1 MPTSSTSNSANVMAA
16 GGLGNMD
23 WSLVAFLAGMSC
35 YLVLG
40 ALTLFFTIA
49 RLRRQGRLS
58 KASRHTRD
66 RLIIRSLLILTVAA
80 SFFGSAP
87 SVEAGPARH
96 LSSLKSEPEQS
107 TIYPAD
113 ITLFQ
118 ASSDNHNISLSPL
131 EIAVFSIC
139 AMSCLGLLALIF
151 LALRDLR
158 RSIRNRKQNAPD
170 AD

>member
-1 MPTSSTSNSANVMAA
+1 MGDN
-16 GGLGNMD
+16 
-23 WSLVAFLAGMSC
+23 
-35 YLVLG
+35 
-40 ALTLFFTIA
+40 
-49 RLRRQGRLS
+49 R
-58 KASRHTRD
+58 
-66 RLIIRSLLILTVAA
+66 
-80 SFFGSAP
+80 
-87 SVEAGPARH
+87 
-96 LSSLKSEPEQS
+96 
-107 TIYPAD
+107 

-131 EIAVFSIC
+131 EIVVFSIC